1 MKKSKKYI
9 SIIIPL
15 AIFLFVGLVSIPDLV
30 SSDMNKDECVEYC
43 YENGTEYC
51 CSYGGGGIDGTGDTG
66 DNTTTD
72 GITTDGITTGGT
84 TTGTTTKTV
93 SDSITVNVEDPGND
107 DDDDDDD
114 DDESPMCSQKTYQC
128 EKGTAT
134 NKKTTEGPNQF
145 VYIWN
150 CELDGETKGCADPM
164 PTCGDFSY
172 NDGSNWTGGC
182 DGGYT
187 AEKKYDKESNTY
199 TWQCRGSLGDPIQEC
214 SYKPKDGQCKYI
226 EDYYPRSGSY
236 DPRKIFLCEGE
247 GVKSIN
253 HRVDNEKEIVYW
265 DCPGEEGGKTDNCS
279 KLIYASAICGDEPGE
294 CFKGVFVEGSLNYWS
309 DETVQSWKCQGV
321 NGGTPD
327 GLYKNISTC
336 YPDDDGGDDNGGDII
351 IDGQCADKLGECLS
365 GEKTSVTTDEKGNS
379 YWQCLGSEKGETDY
393 CFLEGPGEPNYPPVF
408 PPVKDPIDGVCGSS
422 NGLFFAKEPASN
434 LCEQGELSGKVLK
447 QENNSW
453 AWTCAGLYGGEN
465 TKCETMSFNLTPKL
479 SGCYVGQDQS
489 SCQTEEP
496 FGWLVSGIYNL
507 LSLVTNKSEMALESG
522 SGQKNLEIG
531 YPFSDIKL
539 KVDGGEVASSR
550 AWAVCDTGLYWDSES
565 ETCLKPKVCPGEPDY
580 PEPKTPYWTYEYG
593 ECNIPAGE
601 DEGKL
606 TVTGICQNYDEG
618 HCQEADGTDYPRM
631 TKNKTYSCFLNPS
644 QPSTISVSLDAKR
657 LDGVDINEGAP
668 LTARSFIVKW
678 NAVVNPTHKFLRCE
692 NIKVRESGSSE
703 IKYTIDTGGLVS
715 GHKEQNHP
723 GTPGKLELSLTC
735 YDKNGKEDT
744 AEKTVYFD
752 RITGSQTEY

>member
-9 SIIIPL
+9 SIIIPAL
-15 AIFLFVGLVSIPDLV
+15 ALLFISSGLFFSSNLIVSAREEDDTLKYSVNEQDIPGTRGTAGGIPGTFRGGG
-30 SSDMNKDECVEYC
+30 SSDDSTNDDY
-43 YENGTEYC
+43 
-51 CSYGGGGIDGTGDTG
+51 TGDENTG
-66 DNTTTD
+66 D
-72 GITTDGITTGGT
+72 
-84 TTGTTTKTV
+84 TTTKTV
-93 SDSITVNVEDPGND
+93 SDSITVLVEDPGD
-107 DDDDDDD
+107 G
-114 DDESPMCSQKTYQC
+114 DEKPVCSQNTNQC

-150 CELDGETKGCADPM
+150 CELNGETKGCEDPM

-182 DGGYT
+182 DGGDT

-199 TWQCRGSLGDPIQEC
+199 TWQCRGSLGDPIREC
-214 SYKPKDGQCKYI
+214 SHKPKDGQCKYI

-236 DPRKIFLCEGE
+236 NPSKIFLCEGE

-294 CFKGVFVEGSLNYWS
+294 CSKGVFVEGSFNYWS

-393 CFLEGPGEPNYPPVF
+393 CFLEGPDEPTYPPVI
-408 PPVKDPIDGVCGSS
+408 PPVKDPINGVCGSS

-465 TKCETMSFNLTPKL
+465 AKCNTMSVSLTPKM
-479 SGCYVGQDQS
+479 SGCYIQEGES
-489 SCQTEEP
+489 SCEVP
-496 FGWLVSGIYNL
+496 FEWSI
-507 LSLVTNKSEMALESG
+507 S
-522 SGQKNLEIG
+522 
-531 YPFSDIKL
+531 
-539 KVDGGEVASSR
+539 
-550 AWAVCDTGLYWDSES
+550 GLYKSISLMFNKVETPIKDYCSSE
-565 ETCLKPKVCPGEPDY
+565 
-580 PEPKTPYWTYEYG
+580 
-593 ECNIPAGE
+593 
-601 DEGKL
+601 
-606 TVTGICQNYDEG
+606 
-618 HCQEADGTDYPRM
+618 
-631 TKNKTYSCFLNPS
+631 
-644 QPSTISVSLDAKR
+644 
-657 LDGVDINEGAP
+657 
-668 LTARSFIVKW
+668 
-678 NAVVNPTHKFLRCE
+678 NPTRIITCVTSLGEEIPYDCCQR
-692 NIKVRESGSSE
+692 SE
-703 IKYTIDTGGLVS
+703 
-715 GHKEQNHP
+715 
-723 GTPGKLELSLTC
+723 
-735 YDKNGKEDT
+735 
-744 AEKTVYFD
+744 
-752 RITGSQTEY
+752 

>member
-9 SIIIPL
+9 SIIIPAL
-15 AIFLFVGLVSIPDLV
+15 ALLFISSGLFFSSNLIVSASKEDDTLKYSVNEEDIPGTTGTAGGIPGTFRGGG
-30 SSDMNKDECVEYC
+30 SSDDSTNDDY
-43 YENGTEYC
+43 
-51 CSYGGGGIDGTGDTG
+51 TGDENTG
-66 DNTTTD
+66 D
-72 GITTDGITTGGT
+72 
-84 TTGTTTKTV
+84 TTTKTV

-114 DDESPMCSQKTYQC
+114 DESPMCSQKTYQC
-128 EKGTAT
+128 ERGNAT
-134 NKKTTEGPNQF
+134 NKKTTEGQNQF

-150 CELDGETKGCADPM
+150 CELDGETKGCEDPT

-172 NDGSNWTGGC
+172 NEGSNWTGGC

-199 TWQCRGSLGDPIQEC
+199 TWQCRGSLGDPIKEC

-226 EDYYPRSGSY
+226 EDYYPGSGSY

-294 CFKGVFVEGSLNYWS
+294 CSKGVFVEGSFNYWS

-393 CFLEGPGEPNYPPVF
+393 CFLEGPDEPTYPPVI
-408 PPVKDPIDGVCGSS
+408 PPVKDPINGVCGSS

-465 TKCETMSFNLTPKL
+465 AKCNTMSVSLTPKM
-479 SGCYVGQDQS
+479 SGCYIQEGES
-489 SCQTEEP
+489 SCEVP
-496 FGWLVSGIYNL
+496 FEWSI
-507 LSLVTNKSEMALESG
+507 S
-522 SGQKNLEIG
+522 
-531 YPFSDIKL
+531 
-539 KVDGGEVASSR
+539 
-550 AWAVCDTGLYWDSES
+550 GLYKSISLMFNRVETPIKDYCSSE
-565 ETCLKPKVCPGEPDY
+565 
-580 PEPKTPYWTYEYG
+580 
-593 ECNIPAGE
+593 
-601 DEGKL
+601 
-606 TVTGICQNYDEG
+606 
-618 HCQEADGTDYPRM
+618 
-631 TKNKTYSCFLNPS
+631 
-644 QPSTISVSLDAKR
+644 
-657 LDGVDINEGAP
+657 
-668 LTARSFIVKW
+668 
-678 NAVVNPTHKFLRCE
+678 NPTRIITCVTSLGE
-692 NIKVRESGSSE
+692 E
-703 IKYTIDTGGLVS
+703 I
-715 GHKEQNHP
+715 P
-723 GTPGKLELSLTC
+723 
-735 YDKNGKEDT
+735 YDCC
-744 AEKTVYFD
+744 
-752 RITGSQTEY
+752 Q

>member
-15 AIFLFVGLVSIPDLV
+15 LVLLFVSFGLFF
-30 SSDMNKDECVEYC
+30 SSKLIASAREDNELQYYSV
-43 YENGTEYC
+43 T
-51 CSYGGGGIDGTGDTG
+51 DTTSG
-66 DNTTTD
+66 
-72 GITTDGITTGGT
+72 GGT
-84 TTGTTTKTV
+84 TGTVPEGGSSSDDGTNDDYTGDENTGDATTKTV
-93 SDSITVNVEDPGND
+93 SDSITVLVD
-107 DDDDDDD
+107 DH
-114 DDESPMCSQKTYQC
+114 PR
-128 EKGTAT
+128 
-134 NKKTTEGPNQF
+134 
-145 VYIWN
+145 
-150 CELDGETKGCADPM
+150 

-172 NDGSNWTGGC
+172 NDGSNWAGGC

-294 CFKGVFVEGSLNYWS
+294 CSKGVFVEGSFNYRS

-336 YPDDDGGDDNGGDII
+336 YPDDDGGGDDNGEDII

-393 CFLEGPGEPNYPPVF
+393 CFLEGP
-408 PPVKDPIDGVCGSS
+408 VKDPINGICGSS
-422 NGLFFAKEPASN
+422 DGLFFAKEPASN

-465 TKCETMSFNLTPKL
+465 AKCNTMSVSLTPKL
-479 SGCYVGQDQS
+479 SGCYIGQDQS
-489 SCQTEEP
+489 SCQIEEP
-496 FGWLVSGIYNL
+496 FNWLVSGIYNL
-507 LSLVTNKSEMALESG
+507 LSLVTNKSEIALEGG

-550 AWAVCDTGLYWDSES
+550 AWAVCGTGLYWDSVS
-565 ETCLKPKVCPGEPDY
+565 STCLKPKACPGEPDY
-580 PEPKTPYWTYEYG
+580 QEPETPYWTYEYG
-593 ECNIPAGE
+593 ECIIPDGE

-606 TVTGICQNYDEG
+606 TVTGTCQNYDEG
-618 HCQEADGTDYPRM
+618 HCQKADGTDYP
-631 TKNKTYSCFLNPS
+631 TKTKDKTYSCFLNPL
-644 QPSTISVSLDAKR
+644 QPTIDVTLNAKR
-657 LDGVDINEGAP
+657 LDGVDIDEENPSTE
-668 LTARSFIVKW
+668 RSFMVSWK
-678 NAVVNPTHKFLRCE
+678 AVVNPSHKFERCE
-692 NIKVRESGSSE
+692 EIEVREPGFSEVKYKIDIDNESSSGE
-703 IKYTIDTGGLVS
+703 
-715 GHKEQNHP
+715 KEQSHP

-752 RITGSQTEY
+752 KITGSQIEY